1 MVETQKQI
9 NSPQIA
15 ALYAAINE
23 LERKAQHVST
33 MTLAEK
39 NTIAGELLEAIF
51 DGMNLRSEPLLNMA
65 VRRFKIMVE
74 HGAWSADFMVRLK
87 SIAMVALRS
96 EQQLLLADAIL
107 IYQPI
112 LLSHHEVRLDG
123 VRDLGIIACLAL
135 KASFLEAA
143 ENCAKIILILNR
155 VVEPAEEEL
164 NNTILQMLTDIM
176 TMTARIK
183 SESTYCTILQQTLKS
198 FEGKVTTPASNL
210 LSEFLLTILFA
221 AADRK
226 WEQGLVVVDRFVQ
239 WLVRRKVLNSVDRKK
254 IVYEWILMIG
264 QITRRNWY
272 AIANHMMLSLFSFLA
287 KSRDRKA
294 TLQGI
299 RQMAG
304 SMQMYAAWDGFE
316 KAFKAYYVWQ
326 IALLVLLD
334 LSVKQYKNKKDDSL
348 EVAQSILRILRDVV
362 VHISRLAL
370 DQPEATVFSRWFELW
385 QATKAP
391 QHVKVRAQRLLQLTA
406 QYWAQLQPQ
415 KSKNKMPHMIQIFQ
429 PNLIDE
435 RYRCCLND

>member
-164 NNTILQMLTDIM
+164 NN
-176 TMTARIK
+176 
-183 SESTYCTILQQTLKS
+183 
-198 FEGKVTTPASNL
+198 
-210 LSEFLLTILFA
+210 
-221 AADRK
+221 
-226 WEQGLVVVDRFVQ
+226 
-239 WLVRRKVLNSVDRKK
+239 
-254 IVYEWILMIG
+254 
-264 QITRRNWY
+264 
-272 AIANHMMLSLFSFLA
+272 
-287 KSRDRKA
+287 
-294 TLQGI
+294 
-299 RQMAG
+299 
-304 SMQMYAAWDGFE
+304 
-316 KAFKAYYVWQ
+316 
-326 IALLVLLD
+326 
-334 LSVKQYKNKKDDSL
+334 
-348 EVAQSILRILRDVV
+348 
-362 VHISRLAL
+362 
-370 DQPEATVFSRWFELW
+370 
-385 QATKAP
+385 
-391 QHVKVRAQRLLQLTA
+391 
-406 QYWAQLQPQ
+406 
-415 KSKNKMPHMIQIFQ
+415 
-429 PNLIDE
+429 
-435 RYRCCLND
+435 